1 MNQIELHN
9 KIDQILKN
17 GVDNIQLSY
26 FSGIIGANED
36 AKRYFFLKA
45 DETWL
50 DWLWTN
56 NFLDAVKSK
65 VLGGSLYRMPELDY
79 LASIAEKVPE
89 KVTSIILEISSEPNN
104 FNIEVVS
111 RFLWISS
118 SLPGNQIARLV
129 PKIKSE
135 NWVRLM
141 NKSNNWGF
149 EYEKMI
155 EKLSAIGD
163 YNNLLDLIDVIL
175 SIKTKKEMQES
186 SNGYSIDSPFYFNDL
201 GQIKSFKALVD
212 ISGQYAEQ
220 ALNLASGKMKEII
233 LLADK
238 ESDKDIFEVGE
249 QFFLFDVDFYD
260 LEVDSGRHHSQRDDV
275 RDLAAVI
282 KKLSEKII
290 GSECGDNAKALELY
304 NKYINSLPMSRSMW
318 RLRLF
323 VVSLCPESFKDLIK
337 EYLFRV
343 FEHEDSLELVSG
355 AEYEQLLKKC
365 FGVLDEDDRAD
376 YINKVVDFFGD
387 SKKKKY
393 YQAHGRDILS
403 CIKSYLDVTKI
414 EGYESIFGSKILDDH
429 KPEPSIG
436 KIRGGTVLSKA
447 PIGLSELKA
456 IEVENIPENLK
467 SIWSPKSLYEMDTVK
482 DFLNPLNAEG
492 MGALMQQD
500 ISERFADYVSSA
512 SLFFDR
518 ANLDSHYTYAFLQG
532 IYNVLRENKY
542 PTGVDYAGLILL
554 LENIVSSDA
563 EEKFTIEKRDRDMY
577 NAWLANWNA
586 VFNSAADVLK
596 ELLGENKTED
606 LINFLDFRNRLL
618 SIIKTFLL
626 FPDPD
631 LEDNTRENG
640 ADPFGT
646 AINSVRGK
654 AFQALILF
662 AQREDKK
669 FNKTDKIK
677 ISDDVKELYED
688 LLNHED
694 TYAIMFEYGHYL
706 ANFYYRDRDW
716 IKSLFTKIF
725 PLEIEKH
732 DLLIA
737 ALEGHFCNNLY
748 GELFTDLN
756 DIYEMAIKMNSNQY
770 TKRRYFKDIDE
781 GLATH
786 IALAFIYFPTF
797 DLDNPLFKLFWETP
811 NTKRQKEFISFIGRS
826 VISREKAKDFI
837 TKSKANIDRLKG
849 FWDWAINNIT
859 DKEALSGFGFWMNT
873 KEEVFDKT
881 WMAERAYKT
890 LEKSEGRLEWE
901 YGLMK
906 SIVELATL
914 APENTLKI
922 LKAYLDSRYISK
934 TLDGFPHSIYVD
946 REIFD
951 SLDILYKSPVTRDEV
966 CNLINDLLPVGS
978 GLFWKL
984 KDIIK

>member
-9 KIDQILKN
+9 KIDQVLKEGVNN
-17 GVDNIQLSY
+17 GQVSD
-26 FSGIIGANED
+26 FADIIGVNED
-36 AKRYFFLKA
+36 AKRYFFLRA

-50 DWLWTN
+50 DWLWAN
-56 NFLDAVKSK
+56 NFLDAIKSK
-65 VLGGSLYRMPELDY
+65 ILDGSLYRMPELDY
-79 LASIAEKVPE
+79 LASVAEKVPE
-89 KVTSIILEISSEPNN
+89 KVTNIILEISSEPNN

-118 SLPGNQIARLV
+118 SLPGDQIVRLV
-129 PKIKSE
+129 PKIKAE

-141 NKSNNWGF
+141 NKGNNWGF

-155 EKLSAIGD
+155 EKLSAIGN
-163 YNNLLDLIDVIL
+163 YNSLLELIDVIL
-175 SIKTKKEMQES
+175 SIRTKKEVQES
-186 SNGYSIDSPFYFNDL
+186 SNGYSVESPFYFNDL
-201 GQIKSFKALVD
+201 GQIKLFKALTNMPV
-212 ISGQYAEQ
+212 QYAEL
-220 ALNLASGKMKEII
+220 ALDLASRKMREVI

-238 ESDKDIFEVGE
+238 ESEKDIFEVGE
-249 QFFLFDVDFYD
+249 QFFLFDIDFYELD
-260 LEVDSGRHHSQRDDV
+260 VDSGHHYSQRDDV

-282 KKLSEKII
+282 KKLSEKVI
-290 GSECGDNAKALELY
+290 GSECSNSDKALGLY
-304 NKYINSLPMSRSMW
+304 NKYINSLPLSRSMW

-337 EYLFRV
+337 EYLFKIFV
-343 FEHEDSLELVSG
+343 YDNSLELVSG

-365 FGVLDEDDRAD
+365 FGVLDEADRID

-387 SKKKKY
+387 NKKKKY
-393 YQAHGRDILS
+393 YQAHGLDILS

-414 EGYESIFGSKILDDH
+414 EGYESIFGGKIPDNH

-436 KIRGGTVLSKA
+436 KSRGGNVLSKA
-447 PIGLSELKA
+447 PIGLPELRVIK
-456 IEVENIPENLK
+456 VENIPDELK
-467 SIWSPKSLYEMDTVK
+467 SVWSPKSLYEMDTVK

-492 MGALMQQD
+492 MGSLMQQD
-500 ISERFADYVSSA
+500 ISERFADYVKSA

-542 PTGVDYAGLILL
+542 PTEVDYTGLIEM
-554 LENIVSSDA
+554 LEDIVASDTGD
-563 EEKFTIEKRDRDMY
+563 KFTIEKRDRDMY

-586 VFNSAADVLK
+586 VFNSAVDVLK

-606 LINFLDFRNRLL
+606 LINFSDFRNRLF
-618 SIIKTFLL
+618 SIIKVFLS

-654 AFQALILF
+654 AFQALILLV
-662 AQREDKK
+662 QKEDKK
-669 FNKTDKIK
+669 FNKEDKVK
-677 ISDDVKELYED
+677 ISGDVKELYED

-694 TYAIMFEYGHYL
+694 TYAVMFEYGHYL

-716 IKSLFTKIF
+716 IKSLFNKIF
-725 PLEIEKH
+725 PLEPEKH
-732 DLLIA
+732 DLLVA
-737 ALEGHFCNNLY
+737 SLEGCFCNNLY

-756 DIYEMAIKMNSNQY
+756 GVYEMAIKMTVDQH

-786 IALAFIYFPTF
+786 IALAFTYFPTF
-797 DLDNPLFKLFWETP
+797 DLNHPLFKLFWITP

-826 VISREKAKDFI
+826 VISKEKAKDFI
-837 TKSKANIDRLKG
+837 AKSKVNLDRLKD
-849 FWDWAINNIT
+849 FWDWAMVNIS
-859 DKEALSGFGFWMNT
+859 DKDALSGFGFWMNT
-873 KEEVFDKT
+873 KEDVLDKV
-881 WMAERAYKT
+881 WVSERAYKT
-890 LEKSEGRLEWE
+890 IEKSEGRLDWE

-934 TLDGFPHSIYVD
+934 TLDGFSYSIYAD

-951 SLDILYKSPVTRDEV
+951 SLDILYRNPATKEEAYS
-966 CNLINDLLPVGS
+966 LINDLLPVGS

>member
-1 MNQIELHN
+1 MNQIELHSR
-9 KIDQILKN
+9 IDQLLKT
-17 GVDNIQLSY
+17 GVENIQTSD
-26 FSGIIGANED
+26 FSDIILINED

-56 NFLDAVKSK
+56 NFLDAIKSK
-65 VLGGSLYRMPELDY
+65 VLDGSLYRMPELDY
-79 LASIAEKVPE
+79 LASVAEKVPG
-89 KVTSIILEISSEPNN
+89 KVTDIILQISSEPNN

-118 SLPGNQIARLV
+118 SLPGDQIARLV
-129 PKIKSE
+129 PKIKTE

-163 YNNLLDLIDVIL
+163 YSSLLELIDVIL
-175 SIKTKKEMQES
+175 SVKSKEELQES
-186 SNGYSIDSPFYFNDL
+186 SNGYSVDSPFYFNDL
-201 GQIKSFKALVD
+201 GQIKLFKALVD
-212 ISGQYAEQ
+212 MPIQYAEQ
-220 ALNLASGKMKEII
+220 ALDLSCGKMKEII

-238 ESDKDIFEVGE
+238 DSEKDIFEIGE

-260 LEVDSGRHHSQRDDV
+260 LEVDSGHHHSQRDDV

-282 KKLSEKII
+282 KKLSEKVI
-290 GSECGDNAKALELY
+290 GSACSNSTKALDLY
-304 NKYINSLPMSRSMW
+304 NKYINSLPLSRSMW

-323 VVSLCPESFKDLIK
+323 VVSLCPESFRELIK

-343 FEHEDSLELVSG
+343 FEYEDSLELVSG

-365 FGVLDEDDRAD
+365 FSVLDETDRVD
-376 YINKVVDFFGD
+376 YINRVVAFFGD
-387 SKKKKY
+387 NNKKKY
-393 YQAHGRDILS
+393 YKAHGLDILS
-403 CIKSYLDVTKI
+403 CIKNYLDVAKI
-414 EGYESIFGSKILDDH
+414 SDYETIFGGKITDDH

-436 KIRGGTVLSKA
+436 KMRGGTVLSKA
-447 PIGLSELKA
+447 PVGLPELKA
-456 IEVENIPENLK
+456 MKVEEIPDKLK
-467 SIWSPKSLYEMDTVK
+467 NIWSPRSLYEMDTVK

-492 MGALMQQD
+492 MGSLMQQD
-500 ISERFADYVSSA
+500 ISERFADYVKNA
-512 SLFFDR
+512 NLFFDR
-518 ANLDSHYTYAFLQG
+518 DGLDSHYTYAFLQG
-532 IYNVLRENKY
+532 LYNVLRENKY
-542 PTGVDYAGLILL
+542 PSGVDYTGLIVM
-554 LENIVSSDA
+554 LENIIASDLNN
-563 EEKFTIEKRDRDMY
+563 KFTVEKRDRDMY

-586 VFNSAADVLK
+586 VFNSAADILK
-596 ELLGENKTED
+596 ELLGENKTEE
-606 LINFLDFRNRLL
+606 LINFSEFRDRLL
-618 SIIKTFLL
+618 AIIKDFLL

-654 AFQALILF
+654 TFQALILF
-662 AQREDKK
+662 AQKEDSRFDKK
-669 FNKTDKIK
+669 DKIK
-677 ISDDVKELYED
+677 ISPDVKELYES
-688 LLNHED
+688 LLEGEN

-716 IKSLFTKIF
+716 IKGLFSKIF
-725 PLEIEKH
+725 PTEPEKH

-737 ALEGHFCNNLY
+737 SLEGHFCNNLY
-748 GELFTDLN
+748 GELFTDLS
-756 DIYEMAIKMNSNQY
+756 DVYEIVINMDSGQY

-786 IALAFIYFPTF
+786 IALAFTYFPTF
-797 DLDNPLFKLFWETP
+797 DLKHPLFKLFWETP

-826 VISREKAKDFI
+826 IISKEKAKDFI
-837 TKSKANIDRLKG
+837 AKSKANLDRLKD
-849 FWDWAINNIT
+849 FWGWAMDNVT

-873 KEEVFDKT
+873 KEDVLDKV
-881 WMAERAYKT
+881 WMSEYAYKT
-890 LEKSEGRLEWE
+890 LEKSEGRLDWE

-906 SIVELATL
+906 SIIELATL

-951 SLDILYKSPVTRDEV
+951 SLDILYRNPTTREEV
-966 CNLINDLLPVGS
+966 YNLINDLLPVGS